1 MKVAAAIRTKLTDA
15 LAPAKLTIIDESD
28 RHAGHAGSRPE
39 GETHFQVTVVSSA
52 FEGKSRLERQR
63 MIYGVLA
70 AELAD
75 RAYDAAYRLAG
86 PGANGPDFQK
96 TGRQDDP
103 HHHSG
108 PVFLFCRWSAGR
120 RAIRP

>member
-1 MKVAAAIRTKLTDA
+1 MKVAEAIRTKLTAA

-39 GETHFQVTVVSSA
+39 GETHFQVVVVASA

-75 RAYDAAYRLAG
+75 RVHALSLRTLTPEEDG
-86 PGANGPDFQK
+86 
-96 TGRQDDP
+96 
-103 HHHSG
+103 
-108 PVFLFCRWSAGR
+108 
-120 RAIRP
+120 

>member
-1 MKVAAAIRTKLTDA
+1 MKVAEAIRTKLTAA

-39 GETHFQVTVVSSA
+39 GETHFQVVVVASA

-75 RAYDAAYRLAG
+75 RVHALTL
-86 PGANGPDFQK
+86 K
-96 TGRQDDP
+96 TLTPEEDG
-103 HHHSG
+103 
-108 PVFLFCRWSAGR
+108 
-120 RAIRP
+120 

>member
-1 MKVAAAIRTKLTDA
+1 MKVAEAIRTKLTDA
-15 LAPAKLTIIDESD
+15 LAPARLTIIDESD
-28 RHAGHAGSRPE
+28 RHAGHAGARPE

-75 RAYDAAYRLAG
+75 RIHALTVKTMTPEEAG
-86 PGANGPDFQK
+86 
-96 TGRQDDP
+96 
-103 HHHSG
+103 
-108 PVFLFCRWSAGR
+108 
-120 RAIRP
+120 

>member
-1 MKVAAAIRTKLTDA
+1 MKVAEAIRTKLTAA
-15 LAPAKLTIIDESD
+15 LAPATLTIIDESD

-39 GETHFQVTVVSSA
+39 GETHFQVVVVASA

-75 RAYDAAYRLAG
+75 RVHALTL
-86 PGANGPDFQK
+86 K
-96 TGRQDDP
+96 TLTPEEDE
-103 HHHSG
+103 
-108 PVFLFCRWSAGR
+108 
-120 RAIRP
+120 

>member
-1 MKVAAAIRTKLTDA
+1 MEETMKVAEAIRTKLTAA

-39 GETHFQVTVVSSA
+39 GETHFQVVVVASA

-63 MIYGVLA
+63 MVYGVLA

-75 RAYDAAYRLAG
+75 RVHALTL
-86 PGANGPDFQK
+86 K
-96 TGRQDDP
+96 TLTPEEDK
-103 HHHSG
+103 
-108 PVFLFCRWSAGR
+108 
-120 RAIRP
+120 

>member
-1 MKVAAAIRTKLTDA
+1 MKVAEAIRTKLTAA

-39 GETHFQVTVVSSA
+39 GETHFQVVLVASA

-63 MIYGVLA
+63 IVYGVLA

-75 RAYDAAYRLAG
+75 RVHALTL
-86 PGANGPDFQK
+86 K
-96 TGRQDDP
+96 TLTPEEDE
-103 HHHSG
+103 S
-108 PVFLFCRWSAGR
+108 
-120 RAIRP
+120 

>member
-1 MKVAAAIRTKLTDA
+1 MKVAEAIRTKLTAA

-39 GETHFQVTVVSSA
+39 GETHFQVVVVASA

-75 RAYDAAYRLAG
+75 RVHALTL
-86 PGANGPDFQK
+86 K
-96 TGRQDDP
+96 TLTPEEDK
-103 HHHSG
+103 
-108 PVFLFCRWSAGR
+108 
-120 RAIRP
+120 

>member
-1 MKVAAAIRTKLTDA
+1 MKVAEAIRTKLTAA

-39 GETHFQVTVVSSA
+39 GETHFQVVVVASA

-63 MIYGVLA
+63 MVYGVLA

-75 RAYDAAYRLAG
+75 RVHALTL
-86 PGANGPDFQK
+86 K
-96 TGRQDDP
+96 TLTPEEDK
-103 HHHSG
+103 
-108 PVFLFCRWSAGR
+108 
-120 RAIRP
+120 

>member
-1 MKVAAAIRTKLTDA
+1 MNVAEAIRTKLTAA
-15 LAPAKLTIIDESD
+15 LAPAELTIIDESD

-39 GETHFQVTVVSSA
+39 GETHFQVVVVASA

-75 RAYDAAYRLAG
+75 RVHALTL
-86 PGANGPDFQK
+86 K
-96 TGRQDDP
+96 TLTPEEG
-103 HHHSG
+103 G
-108 PVFLFCRWSAGR
+108 
-120 RAIRP
+120 

>member
-1 MKVAAAIRTKLTDA
+1 MKVAEAIRTKLTA
-15 LAPAKLTIIDESD
+15 AVAPAKLTIIDESD

-39 GETHFQVTVVSSA
+39 GETHFQVVVVASA

-75 RAYDAAYRLAG
+75 RVHALTL
-86 PGANGPDFQK
+86 K
-96 TGRQDDP
+96 TLTPEEDG
-103 HHHSG
+103 
-108 PVFLFCRWSAGR
+108 
-120 RAIRP
+120 